1 MIDWISNKVAMTLAA
16 LLLLAGSV
24 SFFLAQQQEARHDA
38 LQSIADRAA
47 AYLDE
52 VSRRP
57 GEMATSISLGPG
69 GTLEL
74 PALAAGDVYSF
85 TLYRS
90 YVVAARAGERAFATL
105 HAPIHMWQPRAGA
118 YTALQVA
125 DLDTLHPSLT
135 LESGGTVTVS
145 RRSLDVDGTPTP
157 GTFAFREP
165 LPEQP

>member
-1 MIDWISNKVAMTLAA
+1 VIDWISTKVAMSLAA

-24 SFFLAQQQEARHDA
+24 SFFLAQQNEARHDA

-52 VSRRP
+52 VSRSP
-57 GEMATSISLGPG
+57 GELATSISLGPG

-74 PALAAGDVYSF
+74 PALAAGEAYVL

-90 YVVAARAGERAFATL
+90 YVVAGFEGERAFAALDT
-105 HAPIHMWQPRAGA
+105 PIHMWQPRAGS
-118 YTALQVA
+118 YTAAQVA

-135 LESGGTVTVS
+135 LESGGTVSGTAILS
-145 RRSLDVDGTPTP
+145 RRSLVIDGTPTLE
-157 GTFAFREP
+157 TFAFP
-165 LPEQP
+165 